1 VSGDIRLSVW
11 SGPRNISTALMY
23 AFRQRQDTE
32 VFDEP
37 LYGHY
42 LAVTGRLHPGRD
54 QILAAMDRDGR
65 RVVADVLLGSG
76 ERPVRFYK
84 NMAHHLVGLDLG
96 FLDRLSN
103 VVLTRRPDEMLAS
116 LAKEL
121 PDAGID
127 DTGLPLQVALLDRI
141 VAAGHTPIVLEAAE
155 VLRRPGAVLAELC
168 RRVGIPF
175 DPAMLSWPAGPKP
188 EDGVW
193 APHWYAAVHRS
204 TGFAPPGT
212 TPAPLPPHLEP
223 VLAECLPLYERLAA
237 YAITG

>member
-1 VSGDIRLSVW
+1 MSGDIRLSVW